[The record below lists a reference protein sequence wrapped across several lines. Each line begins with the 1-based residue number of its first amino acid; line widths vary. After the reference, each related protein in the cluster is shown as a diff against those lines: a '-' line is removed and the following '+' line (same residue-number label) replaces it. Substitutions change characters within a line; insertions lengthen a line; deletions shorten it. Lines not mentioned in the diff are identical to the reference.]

1 MSGELVFLD
10 TNIIIY
16 AFDNSNQGKQ
26 STARNL
32 VADLMTSGNGIIST
46 QVLQEFYVVATQKMN
61 IIPEMARSV
70 LDSLMALEVIVI
82 TPELIKSAV
91 DDQLRWQLSF
101 WDALILSAAAHA
113 GCYTLYSEDLSH
125 DHMYGKVKVINPLM

>member
-16 AFDNSNQGKQ
+16 AFDNSNPGKQ

-46 QVLQEFYVVATQKMN
+46 QVLQEFYFVATQKMN

-101 WDALILSAAAHA
+101 RDALILSAAAHV

-125 DHMYGKVKVINPLM
+125 DQMYGKVKVINPLM